1 MVDKEGILVEI
12 LRSKNDLESIDKEL
26 LKLNK
31 KRKKLMQKNL
41 ANQLIMERILNIDDN
56 NNKNIKETDSILE
69 TEIENEN
76 SDTKIEIEHSGKKE
90 NETKNNTFSK
100 SRSIFCIKDNNREI
114 VYLKKLILNC
124 DKNIEDKNKLMNL
137 KKNNDKIN
145 NFFKLNSSIDKKNKN
160 LEKLVNK
167 SLNLQ
172 CQVLDNNTKI
182 EFFTIKIKNYI
193 DDTCKLKEVLDRN
206 NLRLVIKEGEMKN
219 LCNQKEEIIKRI
231 KMLEEEDKNLTQ
243 INGQKKEEK
252 KIVEDELKTS
262 DDIKREKNKDEQQFE
277 DIVKKENIIKMSIGK
292 NDRKILELNKF
303 IKYHQNRIKD
313 YLNERES
320 LIDKSKLPKYS
331 RERKIFLENNIKI
344 IKNEYE
350 ENKRM
355 INEHDKIKKQL
366 INKINRLSD
375 ELQKKKNTNSKILK
389 KLDEIKKEYI
399 TKVPKG
405 ARKISFEDD
414 KKTKKKGCIIF

>member
-1 MVDKEGILVEI
+1 
-12 LRSKNDLESIDKEL
+12 
-26 LKLNK
+26 
-31 KRKKLMQKNL
+31 
-41 ANQLIMERILNIDDN
+41 
-56 NNKNIKETDSILE
+56 
-69 TEIENEN
+69 
-76 SDTKIEIEHSGKKE
+76 
-90 NETKNNTFSK
+90 
-100 SRSIFCIKDNNREI
+100 
-114 VYLKKLILNC
+114 
-124 DKNIEDKNKLMNL
+124 MNL

-375 ELQKKKNTNSKILK
+375 ELQKNENTNSKILK